1 MLRRKSYTREEY
13 NHAKKSIEEQ
23 LAVYNA
29 LTKVAGSKAKDKSA
43 ESTLSSFEVTFFNN
57 MVLVLE
63 QPFVQRLRSVTGKDG
78 DAINE
83 VELLCDALISNKG
96 VFESKS
102 PIDYIPEKSVLNLEA
117 GDSVR
122 LTESEFERLASAFFV
137 DLKGK
142 YV

>member
-1 MLRRKSYTREEY
+1 MLGRKSYTREEY

-23 LAVYNA
+23 LAAYKA
-29 LTKVAGSKAKDKSA
+29 LVKVVGSKATDKRT

-57 MVLVLE
+57 MVLVLDR
-63 QPFVQRLRSVTGKDG
+63 PFVHRLRSVTGKDG
-78 DAINE
+78 DALNE
-83 VELLCDALISNKG
+83 VELLCDALILHKG
-96 VFESKS
+96 VFEEKS
-102 PIDYIPEKSVLNLEA
+102 PIEYIPEQSVLKLET

-122 LTESEFERLASAFFV
+122 LTESGFERLASAFFV